1 MYQFMKVEAELN
13 VCKFKIDFSISNA
26 YIFGHS
32 NVVQRPEYY
41 QLQLFDFS
49 GTSGRTVNG

>member
-49 GTSGRTVNG
+49 GTSGRIVNG